1 MLPVI
6 SQARL
11 NQPPRDR
18 PQPQWHCRQP
28 ANSPPPDVCPAGWN
42 IAPSGKPGVYE
53 CIRQPNACPPNY
65 EKPKAFV
72 GAGEGYYSCSPV
84 PMPVSESPSGWHCKK
99 GFFYGEE
106 MAVCQPL
113 LVPGLPETA
122 QLPCAPS
129 KGGKLGTVFYQENY
143 KKMGCRAATKL
154 AN

>member
-1 MLPVI
+1 
-6 SQARL
+6 
-11 NQPPRDR
+11 
-18 PQPQWHCRQP
+18 
-28 ANSPPPDVCPAGWN
+28 
-42 IAPSGKPGVYE
+42 
-53 CIRQPNACPPNY
+53 
-65 EKPKAFV
+65 V